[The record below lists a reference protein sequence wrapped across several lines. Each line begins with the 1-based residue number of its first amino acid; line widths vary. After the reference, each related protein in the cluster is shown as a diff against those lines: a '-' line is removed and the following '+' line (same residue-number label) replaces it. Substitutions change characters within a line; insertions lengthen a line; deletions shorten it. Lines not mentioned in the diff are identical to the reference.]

1 MNGNKTARAQR
12 QEHARERDA
21 PEGRDS
27 APGAQERRAGVPGA
41 RQGQDQARVTA
52 AEWFAGGRRIPY
64 DPQSGR
70 VLTEH
75 EAAAAPDALRVFERT
90 AAADA
95 GRGPGMAHIA
105 ARIPG
110 RLLRLGPGG
119 PAAR

>member
-1 MNGNKTARAQR
+1 MNRNKTARAQR

-21 PEGRDS
+21 PERRGGGPD
-27 APGAQERRAGVPGA
+27 AP
-41 RQGQDQARVTA
+41 QGQDQARVTA

-90 AAADA
+90 AAPAGGAD
-95 GRGPGMAHIA
+95 RGG
-105 ARIPG
+105 IP
-110 RLLRLGPGG
+110 LLHGLT
-119 PAAR
+119 